1 MARKLTPL
9 AAELRSMAAGNGV
22 PTIAMNGARR
32 HFAAKPADPTAK
44 RQVPLKE
51 SGVASLY
58 SSDMITLLFQTLQIM
73 PDPDEVLR
81 KAGMTRAALRK
92 ITYDDEIAQALET
105 RRDAAVNTPW
115 RLEGGTDEINT
126 FITDQIKAFE
136 HIILPAVWNARPFG
150 YSVTQVVYEQRA
162 DGRIGLRWAAEMPFE
177 YFFPQR
183 DGTVTYR
190 PAGQGTPI
198 PILPQKYL
206 VPVVNATYQNPYG
219 DALLSRLY
227 WLWFFRTHGWQFW
240 VQWLEQFGA
249 PFLVGTTKNAKLPS
263 STTTSIEALAAALD
277 KTRRG
282 SAIAVDSDSTVELL
296 ESGGDGR
303 AFKFFDDAVTRQ
315 MSKVILGQTLTS
327 STGENG
333 AGSRALGQV
342 HDEVRKDK
350 RRADV
355 KVIKL
360 TMQQLVGYLFELNA
374 FAGEVP
380 QFVME
385 DEKGIEK
392 ERAERDA
399 NMVDKGVIIFKRP
412 YLKDHYALEDDDFIA
427 PGEPGFEE
435 ARGTP
440 NTDPNIDPK
449 TGKPKPKPAVPPAD
463 KAKKQ
468 ALLAQLFAKQGVR
481 FTPEQEVIEELVTQ
495 MAEELPAEI
504 LSNDAIRA
512 AIREASD
519 PNDLANRLA
528 VAMEDDADI
537 LTFNRVLNFGLGA
550 ATVIGFVHAA
560 ERTTPP
566 SPEKAATE
574 QIVLHAHFHPDDGPR
589 LITKQ
594 DGNTWRSDPAP
605 TGE

>member
-1 MARKLTPL
+1 V
-9 AAELRSMAAGNGV
+9 RS
-22 PTIAMNGARR
+22 
-32 HFAAKPADPTAK
+32 AK
-44 RQVPLKE
+44 
-51 SGVASLY
+51 
-58 SSDMITLLFQTLQIM
+58 
-73 PDPDEVLR
+73 
-81 KAGMTRAALRK
+81 
-92 ITYDDEIAQALET
+92 
-105 RRDAAVNTPW
+105 
-115 RLEGGTDEINT
+115 
-126 FITDQIKAFE
+126 
-136 HIILPAVWNARPFG
+136 
-150 YSVTQVVYEQRA
+150 
-162 DGRIGLRWAAEMPFE
+162 
-177 YFFPQR
+177 
-183 DGTVTYR
+183 
-190 PAGQGTPI
+190 
-198 PILPQKYL
+198 
-206 VPVVNATYQNPYG
+206 
-219 DALLSRLY
+219 
-227 WLWFFRTHGWQFW
+227 
-240 VQWLEQFGA
+240 
-249 PFLVGTTKNAKLPS
+249 
-263 STTTSIEALAAALD
+263 
-277 KTRRG
+277 
-282 SAIAVDSDSTVELL
+282 
-296 ESGGDGR
+296 
-303 AFKFFDDAVTRQ
+303 
-315 MSKVILGQTLTS
+315 
-327 STGENG
+327 
-333 AGSRALGQV
+333 V

-412 YLKDHYALEDDDFIA
+412 YLKDHYALEDDDFLA

-449 TGKPKPKPAVPPAD
+449 TGKPKPKKTDVPPAD

-550 ATVIGFVHAA
+550 ATVIGFVHAS

-566 SPEKAATE
+566 APEKTAATPQVFE
-574 QIVLHAHFHPDDGPR
+574 LHTHIHPTDGSKR
-589 LITKQ
+589 MTKNA
-594 DGNTWRSDPAP
+594 DGTWTVEPIKP
-605 TGE
+605 EGEGNG